1 VRPLPFASTID
12 ESGLHCV
19 DHRSGGCAPSK
30 IAVTNNKK
38 NNRMQIPSNSAFEC
52 TNALLV
58 LLMEKKEG
66 QKKNSEARIASPH
79 LAPLLLPSIRGD
91 IGAPAAG
98 VPISSAIVFLFSP
111 GVLALRGVRRLSPS
125 ILRRKKNRKGLAG
138 KQFLAAE
145 GEHTR
150 FFVFFE
156 PPALPRNGPTKWAM
170 RLAQIRPTTIYDK

>member
-1 VRPLPFASTID
+1 MRPLPFASTID

-79 LAPLLLPSIRGD
+79 LAPLLLPSLRGY

-98 VPISSAIVFLFSP
+98 VPISSAILFFFSP

-125 ILRRKKNRKGLAG
+125 ILRRKKTEKAWQASSSWPRRASIPV
-138 KQFLAAE
+138 FL
-145 GEHTR
+145 
-150 FFVFFE
+150 FFSSH
-156 PPALPRNGPTKWAM
+156 PHCHAMGQQNGQCGWPR
-170 RLAQIRPTTIYDK
+170 

>member
-1 VRPLPFASTID
+1 
-12 ESGLHCV
+12 
-19 DHRSGGCAPSK
+19 
-30 IAVTNNKK
+30 
-38 NNRMQIPSNSAFEC
+38 MQIPSNSAFEC

-79 LAPLLLPSIRGD
+79 LAPLLLPSLRGD

-98 VPISSAIVFLFSP
+98 VPISSAILFLFSP
-111 GVLALRGVRRLSPS
+111 GVPALRGVRRLSPS

-150 FFVFFE
+150 FCFFFR
-156 PPALPRNGPTKWAM
+156 ATRIATQWANKMGNAAGPDKTDNNLRQMTLTKCV
-170 RLAQIRPTTIYDK
+170 